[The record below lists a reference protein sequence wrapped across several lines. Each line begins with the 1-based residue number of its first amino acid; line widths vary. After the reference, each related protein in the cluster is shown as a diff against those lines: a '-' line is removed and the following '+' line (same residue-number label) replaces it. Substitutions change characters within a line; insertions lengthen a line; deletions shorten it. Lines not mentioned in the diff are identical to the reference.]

1 MARKRQPER
10 KVDLVDEGRAR
21 ELAVG
26 RGRRLWVEGN
36 DDLAPLATA
45 ETQETPLVIHDLNGA
60 PLFYDF
66 ELTEGADVA
75 GIVRAAASPTVGTPL
90 IAVEL
95 GRRTWDAKEAIQ
107 AAENS
112 VRKEPG
118 RAEVTGSKLV
128 CYCYPKIGVE
138 VSFTVPRQGPSR
150 VIIDVADGLPVK
162 NIGADEPEGSSA
174 YSYYDVVVAPTE
186 TARRG
191 RWERNEEDAAILR
204 RVDPALLDPSSRVE
218 EDARTRVQK
227 RLIRE
232 LPYRA
237 MLLPHQKVVR
247 FGSRCAPHECF
258 SLYAQETNVFC
269 AVATGQMILD
279 FYRWY
284 YTQDEIAAAMGT
296 GAGGTGNDGQVAGY
310 QSLSRRCLDA
320 IIDTSA
326 LWTEAKVEIDANRPV
341 KSGIPGHARAVAG
354 WMKTWSWASWN
365 WELAL
370 KVYDPWPWNADIC
383 AGGAVVWEDWDAVTH
398 TNFIYVR
405 HRATECS

>member
-1 MARKRQPER
+1 
-10 KVDLVDEGRAR
+10 
-21 ELAVG
+21 
-26 RGRRLWVEGN
+26 
-36 DDLAPLATA
+36 
-45 ETQETPLVIHDLNGA
+45 
-60 PLFYDF
+60 
-66 ELTEGADVA
+66 
-75 GIVRAAASPTVGTPL
+75 
-90 IAVEL
+90 
-95 GRRTWDAKEAIQ
+95 
-107 AAENS
+107 
-112 VRKEPG
+112 
-118 RAEVTGSKLV
+118 
-128 CYCYPKIGVE
+128 
-138 VSFTVPRQGPSR
+138 
-150 VIIDVADGLPVK
+150 
-162 NIGADEPEGSSA
+162 
-174 YSYYDVVVAPTE
+174 
-186 TARRG
+186 
-191 RWERNEEDAAILR
+191 
-204 RVDPALLDPSSRVE
+204 
-218 EDARTRVQK
+218 
-227 RLIRE
+227 
-232 LPYRA
+232 
-237 MLLPHQKVVR
+237 
-247 FGSRCAPHECF
+247 
-258 SLYAQETNVFC
+258 
-269 AVATGQMILD
+269 MILD